1 MSYAHTNYT
10 YEYYTY
16 NVLMLPTKINIQPD
30 IQTRVVLICI
40 RVFIIG
46 IAIISFDY

>member
-10 YEYYTY
+10 YYTY

-30 IQTRVVLICI
+30 IQTRVMLICI